1 MTESALE
8 RLLGVMRRLRDPQGG
23 CPWDLEQTWR
33 SLAPFTLE
41 EAYEVVELLER
52 DQLDALKN
60 ELGDLLFQV
69 VFLSQMAAEEGR
81 FTFQDVA
88 AAIADKLTR
97 RHPHVFGDASADGDL
112 DQRWD
117 ALKASERQARGQ
129 HGILDDVPLAL
140 PALNRAMK
148 LGKRAARVGFDW
160 PDAQRARTK
169 VLEELAEF
177 DAAIVSGSAAQMQDE
192 LGDLLQALSSW
203 ARHLQLDPETA
214 LRQANR
220 KLELRF
226 AHMEQLAAQ
235 QGEQLGSLTAQR
247 WDELWLQAK
256 HAVIASEGA
265 G

>member
-8 RLLGVMRRLRDPQGG
+8 RLLGVMRKLRDPQGG
-23 CPWDLEQTWR
+23 CPWDLEQDWR

-52 DQLDALKN
+52 DQLDALKD

-69 VFLSQMAAEEGR
+69 VFLSQLAAEEGR

-97 RHPHVFGDASADGDL
+97 RHPHVFGDASAEGDL
-112 DQRWD
+112 NQRWD

-160 PDAQRARTK
+160 PDAQGARTK

-177 DAAIVSGSAAQMQDE
+177 DAAIASGSAAQMQDE
-192 LGDLLQALSSW
+192 LGDLLLALSSW
-203 ARHLQLDPETA
+203 SRHLQLDPETA

-220 KLELRF
+220 KLEVRF
-226 AHMEQLAAQ
+226 AHMEQMAAQ
-235 QGEQLGSLTAQR
+235 QGETLGSLTAQR

-256 HAVIASEGA
+256 QAVVATEGA
-265 G
+265 S

>member
-8 RLLGVMRRLRDPQGG
+8 RLLGVMRKLRDPQGG

-52 DQLDALKN
+52 DQLDELKD

-97 RHPHVFGDASADGDL
+97 RHPHVFGDASAEGDL

-129 HGILDDVPLAL
+129 HAILDDVPLAL
-140 PALNRAMK
+140 PALNRAVK

-160 PDAQRARTK
+160 PDAQGARTK
-169 VLEELAEF
+169 VMEELAEF
-177 DAAIVSGSAAQMQDE
+177 DAAIASGSAAQMEDE
-192 LGDLLQALSSW
+192 LGDLL
-203 ARHLQLDPETA
+203 H
-214 LRQANR
+214 
-220 KLELRF
+220 K
-226 AHMEQLAAQ
+226 
-235 QGEQLGSLTAQR
+235 
-247 WDELWLQAK
+247 
-256 HAVIASEGA
+256 
-265 G
+265 

>member
-8 RLLGVMRRLRDPQGG
+8 RLLGVMRKLRDPQGG

-52 DQLDALKN
+52 DQLDALKD
-60 ELGDLLFQV
+60 ELGYLLFQV

-97 RHPHVFGDASADGDL
+97 RHPHVFGDASAEGDL

-129 HGILDDVPLAL
+129 HGLLDDVPLAL

-160 PDAQRARTK
+160 PDAQGARIK

-177 DAAIVSGSAAQMQDE
+177 V
-192 LGDLLQALSSW
+192 
-203 ARHLQLDPETA
+203 
-214 LRQANR
+214 
-220 KLELRF
+220 
-226 AHMEQLAAQ
+226 
-235 QGEQLGSLTAQR
+235 
-247 WDELWLQAK
+247 
-256 HAVIASEGA
+256 
-265 G
+265 

>member
-8 RLLGVMRRLRDPQGG
+8 RLLGVMRKLRDPQGG
-23 CPWDLEQTWR
+23 CPWDLEQDWH

-52 DQLDALKN
+52 DQLDALKD

-69 VFLSQMAAEEGR
+69 VFLSQLAAEEGR

-97 RHPHVFGDASADGDL
+97 RHPHVFGDASAEGDL

-160 PDAQRARTK
+160 PDAQGARTK
-169 VLEELAEF
+169 VMEELAEF
-177 DAAIVSGSAAQMQDE
+177 DEAIASGSMAHMQDE
-192 LGDLLQALSSW
+192 LGDLLLALSSW
-203 ARHLQLDPETA
+203 SRHLQLDPETA

-220 KLELRF
+220 KLEVRF
-226 AHMEQLAAQ
+226 AHMEQLATQ
-235 QGEQLGSLTAQR
+235 QGEALGSLTAQR

-256 HAVIASEGA
+256 QAVVASEGA

>member
-52 DQLDALKN
+52 DQLDALKD

-160 PDAQRARTK
+160 PDAQGARIK

-177 DAAIVSGSAAQMQDE
+177 DAATKGMHNLPEHVKNGHEYSNASYHHAYAARKAGS
-192 LGDLLQALSSW
+192 
-203 ARHLQLDPETA
+203 
-214 LRQANR
+214 
-220 KLELRF
+220 
-226 AHMEQLAAQ
+226 
-235 QGEQLGSLTAQR
+235 
-247 WDELWLQAK
+247 
-256 HAVIASEGA
+256 
-265 G
+265 

>member
-1 MTESALE
+1 MTETALD
-8 RLLGVMRRLRDPQGG
+8 RLLAVMRQLRNPQGG
-23 CPWDLEQTWR
+23 CPWDLEQDWR

-52 DQLDALKN
+52 NQLDALKD

-69 VFLSQMAAEEGR
+69 VFLSQLAAEEGR
-81 FTFQDVA
+81 FNFYDVA

-97 RHPHVFGDASADGDL
+97 RHPHVFGDDSAEGDL
-112 DQRWD
+112 GQRWD
-117 ALKASERQARGQ
+117 ALKSSERQARGQ
-129 HGILDDVPLAL
+129 HGVLDDVPLAL

-160 PDAQRARTK
+160 PDAVGARAK

-177 DAAIVSGSAAQMQDE
+177 DAAIASGSAAHMQDE
-192 LGDLLQALSSW
+192 LGDLLLALSSW

-220 KLELRF
+220 KLEQRF
-226 AHMEQLAAQ
+226 AHMEHLAAAE
-235 QGEQLGSLTAQR
+235 GVALAAMTAER
-247 WDELWLQAK
+247 WDALWLQAK
-256 HAVIASEGA
+256 HAVATTQEQH
-265 G
+265 